1 MRSHLF
7 PSGQIDDC
15 FLLLPTKQ
23 TGRFMDF
30 VTTPDVV
37 FLKFHVLITTYECVI
52 TDILELREIKWR
64 ACVIDEAHRLKNA
77 KCKLL
82 DGLNLLVLE
91 SRLLLSG
98 TPLQNNINEL
108 YSLLSFLEPQQFSSQ
123 TEFMKEFGDMQNEEQ
138 VKKLQV
144 LLKPLMLRYNR
155 YLTIAFFLQL
165 NVLLIT
171 PVP

>member
-1 MRSHLF
+1 M
-7 PSGQIDDC
+7 
-15 FLLLPTKQ
+15 
-23 TGRFMDF
+23 
-30 VTTPDVV
+30 
-37 FLKFHVLITTYECVI
+37 I

-171 PVP
+171 PVPACRFSLDLWVQTRVRIYVFVIIVCFKMYEILRFL

>member
-1 MRSHLF
+1 
-7 PSGQIDDC
+7 
-15 FLLLPTKQ
+15 
-23 TGRFMDF
+23 MDF
-30 VTTPDVV
+30 VTTPDLFF

-165 NVLLIT
+165 NFLLIS